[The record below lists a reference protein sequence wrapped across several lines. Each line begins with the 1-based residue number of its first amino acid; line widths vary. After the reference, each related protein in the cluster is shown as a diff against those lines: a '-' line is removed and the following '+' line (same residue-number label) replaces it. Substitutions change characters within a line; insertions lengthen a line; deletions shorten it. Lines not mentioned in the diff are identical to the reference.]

1 MLISMNAVFWLGFAI
16 IVALGGIPGFD
27 GTAGE
32 KWILAGMALG
42 AAVCLAVLA
51 FFLARRKKAAFYTAV
66 TVLTIILVLSFT
78 DQVGLWDVLTMLS
91 ILVALVLLLKDR
103 KWYLDER
110 KDSTNGSQGD
120 GDEI

>member
-1 MLISMNAVFWLGFAI
+1 MKQIPRTVLATLMLISMNAVFWLGFAI

-32 KWILAGMALG
+32 KWILAGM
-42 AAVCLAVLA
+42 
-51 FFLARRKKAAFYTAV
+51 ARRKKAAFYTAV